1 MAYCQTTRWVS
12 TSPYVKLTVTED
24 ASAATE
30 TTAKLTWT
38 LQYISDYAPSTSSAR
53 AYSVKIAGET
63 VKEGTFDIN
72 GKTGTITIASG
83 SVTGVARGT
92 AAKSIAFSVSFAF
105 NLSWSGS
112 YKGTL
117 TASGSIS
124 IAAKTS
130 YTIKYSANGGSG
142 APSSQTKWHGTNIKL
157 SNETPTRSGYT
168 FKGWGTSA
176 SATTVSY
183 AAGATYSSN
192 ANITLYAIWTASG
205 YTVKYDANGGTG
217 APSNQTKTHGVNLT
231 LSSTKPTRTNYTFKG
246 WGTSA
251 SATTVSYAAGAS
263 YTKDAS
269 ITLYAVWEQSYTK
282 PKITNLSVTRCDKDK
297 NKIEDGTYAL
307 VEFSWTTSVNV
318 ASIAIDYQNPNSTT
332 WYGDTSLSST
342 VTNPP
347 ISGKSGSVSVKM
359 AKTDFSVDN
368 TYGIRIT
375 VRDSSGNTSVTR
387 NLPAMRFPIDMK
399 PDGVSIGK
407 PATESN
413 LFDVAW
419 ASRFS
424 ENTYVGESKAWDDG
438 LGGTKLSPHGGI
450 VIQRESGSSPYLDFR
465 FYGTKN
471 TYDGRI
477 IYATEVVDDEEVEN
491 MKFLGATGS
500 YSFDNS
506 ILSGAGLG
514 LGRNDTAG
522 TKDVH
527 INMYWADGAKHDM
540 ITRGGSGL
548 TSAFGWAG
556 ATNFTSNTY
565 LRGNVIKLRN
575 ASGNDIT
582 SDERL
587 KKDFLAL
594 DKWSA
599 FYYSLE
605 PIAFKMRTGTSGRYH
620 IGFKA
625 QQVEKAL
632 TDNGLTTKDFAGF
645 VKSKYEV
652 DEDDP
657 EGSKVYAEAG
667 INQGDDEYGLIYTE
681 FIALNTYMI
690 QKLLKENTELKERLA
705 KLEESMNM

>member
-24 ASAATE
+24 TSAATA
-30 TTAKLTWT
+30 TTAKLSWK
-38 LQYISDYAPSTSSAR
+38 LEYISDYAASTSSAR
-53 AYSVKIAGET
+53 AYTVKIAGET
-63 VKEGTFDIN
+63 VKTGTFDIN
-72 GKTGTITIASG
+72 GKTGTKEIASG
-83 SVTGVARGT
+83 TVSNVARGT

-105 NLSWSGS
+105 NVTWSGS

-130 YTIKYSANGGSG
+130 YTIKYNANGGSG
-142 APSSQTKWHGTNIKL
+142 APSSQTKWYGTNITL
-157 SNETPTRSGYT
+157 SSETPKRSGYT
-168 FKGWGTSA
+168 FMGWGTSSSTSTRA
-176 SATTVSY
+176 YSP
-183 AAGATYSSN
+183 GDTYSSN
-192 ANITLYAIWTASG
+192 ASITLYAIWTATT
-205 YTVKYDANGGTG
+205 YIVRFHANGGSGGPTG
-217 APSNQTKTHGVNLT
+217 QSKTHGVDLT
-231 LSSTKPTRTNYTFKG
+231 LSSSTPTRTNYTFKG

-251 SATTVSYAAGAS
+251 SATTVSYAAGAK
-263 YTKDAS
+263 YTKNAS
-269 ITLYAVWEQSYTK
+269 IDLYAVWGQSYTK
-282 PKITNLSVTRCDKDK
+282 PKISGLSVTRCDYYK
-297 NKIEDGTYAL
+297 NEIEDGTYAL
-307 VEFSWTTSVNV
+307 VDFSWKTEVSAKSIVFEYKL
-318 ASIAIDYQNPNSTT
+318 ASSAS
-332 WYGDTSLSST
+332 WTSLETRS
-342 VTNPP
+342 
-347 ISGKSGSVSVKM
+347 ISGTSGTFFDRVGSN
-359 AKTDFSVDN
+359 FLVDN
-368 TYGIRIT
+368 TYNIRIT
-375 VRDSSGNTSVTR
+375 VKDSSGNTAVTR
-387 NLPAMRFPIDMK
+387 NLPAVQFPIDMK
-399 PDGVSIGK
+399 QDGVSIGK

-413 LFDVAW
+413 LFDVDW

-424 ENTYVGESKAWDDG
+424 KNTYIGNSKEWDDG

-477 IYATEVVDDEEVEN
+477 IYVTEVVDDEVVEN

-527 INMYWADGAKHDM
+527 INMYWADGVKHDM